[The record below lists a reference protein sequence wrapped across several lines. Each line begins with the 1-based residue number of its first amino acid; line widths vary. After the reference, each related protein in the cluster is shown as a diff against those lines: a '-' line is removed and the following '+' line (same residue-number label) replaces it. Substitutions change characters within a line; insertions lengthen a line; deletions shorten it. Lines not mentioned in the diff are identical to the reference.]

1 MENFMEE
8 QLDERSYERWNSS
21 LQKVEIGLYLV
32 IVFLEVTMFFYL
44 RSHDL
49 IDQTIPVYLRRYLF
63 KPIIINTL
71 IMVVGAV
78 IIRLSPKTSVK
89 KNTHL
94 IMITLMFGN
103 AAMIHSVFIV
113 TLLAFCIPIFLTVVF
128 QDKKILNIITAMSM
142 AFVIYV
148 AVRDFITQTGDGDDT
163 YFIPSVVIIMILLI
177 TCSVIASTAI
187 DVLVRQHT
195 ALAMA
200 TQKAKEAQK
209 QADESNRSKS
219 VFVSNMSHEIR
230 TPINAVLG
238 LDEMIIRESSEP
250 VVRDYAMDIR
260 SSGKAL
266 LGIVND
272 VLDFSKIESG
282 RVELVPVI
290 YDVSSVVNDLVNMI
304 SNRASEKGLDFEVDI
319 SSQIPH
325 LLYGDEIRIKQI
337 IMNLLTN
344 AVKYTEHGKVRL
356 CMKSEK
362 SDDTAV
368 KLTVT
373 VSDTGIG
380 IKKEDLDKLFV
391 PFERIDEKKNRN
403 IEGTGLGMSI
413 TKSLLALMDSEL
425 QVESVYKS
433 GSVFSFTIV
442 QQVKDWEPIGDYRE
456 AYRRVKEKEAQ
467 YEVTF
472 TAPDARIMVVDDTP
486 INLKVIQ
493 NLLKRTHVQIDVAHS
508 GKECL
513 SLASEKKYH
522 LLLIDHM
529 MPDMDGI
536 ETLRHLKNDEA
547 SMNKDSV
554 IVAISANAI
563 AGSREFYIGEG
574 FDEYIT
580 KPIDPSKLEA
590 MLVKLLPKEI
600 VKLSQ

>member
-290 YDVSSVVNDLVNMI
+290 YD
-304 SNRASEKGLDFEVDI
+304 A
-319 SSQIPH
+319 
-325 LLYGDEIRIKQI
+325 
-337 IMNLLTN
+337 
-344 AVKYTEHGKVRL
+344 
-356 CMKSEK
+356 
-362 SDDTAV
+362 
-368 KLTVT
+368 
-373 VSDTGIG
+373 
-380 IKKEDLDKLFV
+380 
-391 PFERIDEKKNRN
+391 
-403 IEGTGLGMSI
+403 
-413 TKSLLALMDSEL
+413 
-425 QVESVYKS
+425 
-433 GSVFSFTIV
+433 
-442 QQVKDWEPIGDYRE
+442 
-456 AYRRVKEKEAQ
+456 
-467 YEVTF
+467 
-472 TAPDARIMVVDDTP
+472 
-486 INLKVIQ
+486 
-493 NLLKRTHVQIDVAHS
+493 
-508 GKECL
+508 
-513 SLASEKKYH
+513 
-522 LLLIDHM
+522 
-529 MPDMDGI
+529 
-536 ETLRHLKNDEA
+536 
-547 SMNKDSV
+547 
-554 IVAISANAI
+554 
-563 AGSREFYIGEG
+563 
-574 FDEYIT
+574 
-580 KPIDPSKLEA
+580 
-590 MLVKLLPKEI
+590 
-600 VKLSQ
+600 